1 MLGMA
6 IVIARAGSQKKNL
19 ATPLDVGKGKVVS
32 VMN

>member
-6 IVIARAGSQKKNL
+6 IMIARVGSQKNP
-19 ATPLDVGKGKVVS
+19 ATPLDVGKGKVVT